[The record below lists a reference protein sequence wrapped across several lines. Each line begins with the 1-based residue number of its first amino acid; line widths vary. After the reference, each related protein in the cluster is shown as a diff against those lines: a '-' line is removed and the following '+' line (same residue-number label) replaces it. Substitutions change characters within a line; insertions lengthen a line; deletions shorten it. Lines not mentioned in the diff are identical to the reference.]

1 MFKLKTTTGLVIVKA
16 LGMIKKGAEGGKELI
31 NVNISPLFWVFLL
44 TMIEP

>member
-1 MFKLKTTTGLVIVKA
+1 MCKLKTTTGLVIVKA

-31 NVNISPLFWVFLL
+31 NVNISLFWVFLL